1 MQIKPVSELKKKLV
15 FWRVMSII
23 TALGGILYFVKYD
36 VDIVFIIILLVFA
49 LMYHMTKTIDKI
61 LKG

>member
-1 MQIKPVSELKKKLV
+1 
-15 FWRVMSII
+15 MSII